1 MPSQV
6 ASYVTINIKVMSNTL
21 MNVKELNIH
30 VLKQPETIYPPEDEL
45 SIGTTIYAETH
56 ELSRETPIYAETHEL
71 SRKTPIYAET
81 HELSKE
87 AKRIWRRMCLEVTKD
102 IARGTGRE
110 DGLKGRNS

>member
-30 VLKQPETIYPPEDEL
+30 VLKPKQPETIYPPEDEL
-45 SIGTTIYAETH
+45 SMETTIYAETH

-87 AKRIWRRMCLEVTKD
+87 AKRT
-102 IARGTGRE
+102 
-110 DGLKGRNS
+110 